1 MAQQLTVVPEVHDP
15 ELDNPPPRRSAR
27 KAVVWVIVVVAVLL
41 ALVFGLRT
49 LHKADAPAQPQGQA
63 QGQNQSQGRQGGR
76 RGGGAY
82 DANRAI
88 PVSVAA
94 AQQQDVP
101 VYLEGLGNVQAY
113 YTVTIHSRVD
123 GQLMQVNFREG
134 QQVRKGDE
142 LALIDPR
149 PYEVQL
155 AQAEATKYKDQAN
168 LENAQRDLQRYADLY
183 KQGVIA
189 QQQYNT
195 QQSVVAQ
202 NEGLV
207 RADDAQINNAKL
219 NLVYCHIKSP
229 IDGKVGLR
237 LVDPGNMVH
246 ASDQNG
252 LLVITQLQPIA
263 MLFTLPED
271 NLQMVAQHMKGR
283 PLEVQAWNRDDS
295 QQIADG
301 HLETIDNQIDPNT
314 GTFRLKGVF
323 DNRDNALYPNQ
334 FVNARLQVYTQ
345 KNAITIPAAAVQR
358 GAQGTY
364 VYVVKADKTV
374 ESRPVAVG
382 LTEGTLIVAS
392 SGLNP
397 GEQVV
402 TDGQEK
408 LQAGNK
414 VEPQPSSAP
423 ENANPPAQTVGGDSP
438 SRGSSQSGGGSGNGG
453 SRPAGGGRTRP
464 SAGSTK

>member
-1 MAQQLTVVPEVHDP
+1 MPQDLTDQPEVRDP
-15 ELDNPPPRRSAR
+15 QLDNPPPRGSAHKR
-27 KAVVWVIVVVAVLL
+27 LLWIVALLLIVLAVVG
-41 ALVFGLRT
+41 FRT
-49 LHKADAPAQPQGQA
+49 LHKSGSPA
-63 QGQNQSQGRQGGR
+63 QGQTQGGGGR
-76 RGGGAY
+76 RGAAGG
-82 DANRAI
+82 DANRAV
-88 PVSVAA
+88 PVAVAPA
-94 AQQQDVP
+94 TQQDIP

-134 QQVRKGDE
+134 QQVSKGAE

-149 PYEVQL
+149 PYEVAL
-155 AQAEATKYKDQAN
+155 SQAEATKYKDQAN

-207 RADDAQINNAKL
+207 RADDAQINSAKL

-229 IDGKVGLR
+229 IDGRVGLR

-252 LLVITQLQPIA
+252 LLVVTQLQPIA
-263 MLFTLPED
+263 VLFTLPED
-271 NLQMVAQHMKGR
+271 NLQLVAQHLKGGR
-283 PLEVQAWNRDDS
+283 LAVQAWSRDNT
-295 QQIADG
+295 QQIAAG
-301 HLETIDNQIDPNT
+301 TLETIDNQIDPNT
-314 GTFRLKGVF
+314 GTFRLKSVF

-334 FVNARLQVYTQ
+334 FVNARLQVYTR
-345 KNAITIPAAAVQR
+345 KNAITIPAAAIQR
-358 GAQGTY
+358 GSQGTY
-364 VYVVKADKTV
+364 VYVMKQDKTV
-374 ESRPVAVG
+374 DSRQVKVA
-382 LTEGTLIVAS
+382 LTEGTLAVLE
-392 SGLNP
+392 SGINP

-408 LQAGNK
+408 LQPGNK
-414 VEPQPSSAP
+414 VEPQRTGQPGRIAPSDQAL
-423 ENANPPAQTVGGDSP
+423 G
-438 SRGSSQSGGGSGNGG
+438 
-453 SRPAGGGRTRP
+453 AGGGR
-464 SAGSTK
+464 

>member
-1 MAQQLTVVPEVHDP
+1 MHMAQDLTEQQDVQGP
-15 ELDNPPPRRSAR
+15 ELVPPPSHPKTSRR
-27 KAVVWVIVVVAVLL
+27 AVVWVIVIFALIVLG
-41 ALVFGLRT
+41 ALGLRT
-49 LHKADAPAQPQGQA
+49 LSKSHGEQA
-63 QGQNQSQGRQGGR
+63 QARGGGGR
-76 RGGGAY
+76 RGAGA
-82 DANRAI
+82 DANRAV
-88 PVSVAA
+88 PVSAA
-94 AQQQDVP
+94 PAQQRNVP
-101 VYLEGLGNVQAY
+101 VYFEGLGNVQAY

-134 QQVRKGDE
+134 QQVHKGDE

-155 AQAEATKYKDQAN
+155 SQAEATKYKDQAN

-202 NEGLV
+202 QEGLV

-219 NLVYCHIKSP
+219 NLTYCHIKSP
-229 IDGKVGLR
+229 IDGRVGLR

-252 LLVITQLQPIA
+252 LLVITELQPIA
-263 MLFTLPED
+263 VLFTLPED
-271 NLQMVAQHMKGR
+271 NLRDVLQHMR
-283 PLEVQAWNRDDS
+283 SNRLEVQAWNRDDT

-314 GTFRLKGVF
+314 GTFRLKAVF

-334 FVNARLQVYTQ
+334 FVNARLQVYVR

-364 VYVVKADKTV
+364 VYVVKQDKSV
-374 ESRPVAVG
+374 DSRTIKIA
-382 LTEGTLIVAS
+382 LTEGTVAVLD
-392 SGLNP
+392 SGVNP
-397 GEQVV
+397 GELVI
-402 TDGQEK
+402 TDGQER
-408 LQAGNK
+408 LQPGNK
-414 VEPQPSSAP
+414 VEVQRTGPPGRIAP
-423 ENANPPAQTVGGDSP
+423 ADQALGAN
-438 SRGSSQSGGGSGNGG
+438 SGL
-453 SRPAGGGRTRP
+453 
-464 SAGSTK
+464 

>member
-1 MAQQLTVVPEVHDP
+1 MAQPLITPPPDLHEVQS
-15 ELDNPPPRRSAR
+15 PPPRASGR
-27 KAVVWVIVVVAVLL
+27 KTVIWIIVVFIVIGLGLL
-41 ALVFGLRT
+41 GIGA
-49 LHKADAPAQPQGQA
+49 LHKAPD
-63 QGQNQSQGRQGGR
+63 QSSGRGQGGR
-76 RGGGAY
+76 GAGGA
-82 DANRAI
+82 DASRAI
-88 PVSVAA
+88 PVAVAQV
-94 AQQQDVP
+94 QQRDIP

-123 GQLMQVNFREG
+123 GQLMQVRFREG
-134 QQVRKGDE
+134 QQLRKGDE

-155 AQAEATKYKDQAN
+155 AQAEATKFKDQAN

-202 NEGLV
+202 QEGLV

-219 NLVYCHIKSP
+219 NLIYCHIKAP
-229 IDGKVGLR
+229 IDGQVGLR

-246 ASDQNG
+246 ASDPNG
-252 LLVITQLQPIA
+252 LLVITQLQPISV
-263 MLFTLPED
+263 LFTLPED
-271 NLQMVAQHMKGR
+271 NLQIVVQHMKVGR
-283 PLEVQAWNRDDS
+283 LEVQAWNRDDT

-301 HLETIDNQIDPNT
+301 RLETIDNQIDPNT
-314 GTFRLKGVF
+314 GTVRLKAVF

-334 FVNARLQVYTQ
+334 FVNARLQVYTRQ
-345 KNAITIPAAAVQR
+345 NAITMPAAAVQR

-364 VYVVKADKTV
+364 VYVVKQDKTV
-374 ESRPVAVG
+374 ESRPIKVA
-382 LTEGTLIVAS
+382 LTEGLTGVID
-392 SGLNP
+392 SGVNP

-408 LQAGNK
+408 LQPGSRVDPQIPGEQPGQSPPPGRPSGAGRR
-414 VEPQPSSAP
+414 A
-423 ENANPPAQTVGGDSP
+423 G
-438 SRGSSQSGGGSGNGG
+438 RGS
-453 SRPAGGGRTRP
+453 
-464 SAGSTK
+464 

>member
-1 MAQQLTVVPEVHDP
+1 MDP
-15 ELDNPPPRRSAR
+15 
-27 KAVVWVIVVVAVLL
+27 
-41 ALVFGLRT
+41 
-49 LHKADAPAQPQGQA
+49 
-63 QGQNQSQGRQGGR
+63 
-76 RGGGAY
+76 
-82 DANRAI
+82 NRPI
-88 PVSVAA
+88 PVSVAP
-94 AQQQDVP
+94 AQVKDVP

-134 QQVRKGDE
+134 QQVHKGNE

-155 AQAEATKYKDQAN
+155 AQAEATKFKDQAN

-189 QQQYNT
+189 QQQYQT

-207 RADDAQINNAKL
+207 RADDAAINNAKL

-263 MLFTLPED
+263 VIFTLPED
-271 NLQMVAQHMKGR
+271 NLRMVAQHMKGK
-283 PLEVQAWNRDDS
+283 PLEVQAWSRDDT

-301 HLETIDNQIDPNT
+301 RLETIDNQIDPNT
-314 GTFRLKGVF
+314 GTFRLKAVF

-334 FVNARLQVYTQ
+334 FVNARLQVYTRQ
-345 KNAITIPAAAVQR
+345 HAITVPAAAIQR
-358 GAQGTY
+358 GQQGDY
-364 VYVVKADKTV
+364 VYVVKQDRTA
-374 ESRPVAVG
+374 ESRPVKVA
-382 LTEGTLIVAS
+382 LTEGTVVVLD
-392 SGLNP
+392 SGVQP
-397 GEQVV
+397 GEQVI
-402 TDGQEK
+402 TDGQER
-408 LQAGNK
+408 LQPGNK
-414 VEPQPSSAP
+414 VEPQRGQPGRITPSDQ
-423 ENANPPAQTVGGDSP
+423 EMG
-438 SRGSSQSGGGSGNGG
+438 
-453 SRPAGGGRTRP
+453 
-464 SAGSTK
+464 AGSNSGS

>member
-1 MAQQLTVVPEVHDP
+1 MAQPLITPPPDLHEVQS
-15 ELDNPPPRRSAR
+15 PPPRASGR
-27 KAVVWVIVVVAVLL
+27 KTVIWIIVVFVVIGLGLL
-41 ALVFGLRT
+41 GIRA
-49 LHKADAPAQPQGQA
+49 LHKAPD
-63 QGQNQSQGRQGGR
+63 QSSGRGQGGR
-76 RGGGAY
+76 GAGGA
-82 DANRAI
+82 DASRAI
-88 PVSVAA
+88 PVAVAQV
-94 AQQQDVP
+94 QQRDIP

-123 GQLMQVNFREG
+123 GQLMQVRFREG
-134 QQVRKGDE
+134 QQLRKGDE

-155 AQAEATKYKDQAN
+155 AQAEATKFKDQAN

-202 NEGLV
+202 QEGLV

-219 NLVYCHIKSP
+219 NLIYCHIKAP
-229 IDGKVGLR
+229 IDGQVGLR

-246 ASDQNG
+246 ASDPNG
-252 LLVITQLQPIA
+252 LLVITQLQPISV
-263 MLFTLPED
+263 LFTLPED
-271 NLQMVAQHMKGR
+271 NLQIVVQHMKVGR
-283 PLEVQAWNRDDS
+283 LEVQAWNRDDT

-301 HLETIDNQIDPNT
+301 RLETIDNQIDPNT
-314 GTFRLKGVF
+314 GTVRLKAVF

-334 FVNARLQVYTQ
+334 FVNARLQVYTRQ
-345 KNAITIPAAAVQR
+345 NAITMPAAAVQR

-364 VYVVKADKTV
+364 VSVVKQDKTV
-374 ESRPVAVG
+374 ESRPIKVA
-382 LTEGTLIVAS
+382 LTEGLTGVID
-392 SGLNP
+392 SGVNP

-408 LQAGNK
+408 LQPGSRVDPQIPGEQPGQSPPPGRPSGAGRR
-414 VEPQPSSAP
+414 A
-423 ENANPPAQTVGGDSP
+423 G
-438 SRGSSQSGGGSGNGG
+438 RGS
-453 SRPAGGGRTRP
+453 
-464 SAGSTK
+464 

>member
-1 MAQQLTVVPEVHDP
+1 MHMAQDLTEQQDVQGP
-15 ELDNPPPRRSAR
+15 ELVPPPSHPKTSRR
-27 KAVVWVIVVVAVLL
+27 AVVWVIVIFALIVVG
-41 ALVFGLRT
+41 ALGLRT
-49 LHKADAPAQPQGQA
+49 LSKSHGEQA
-63 QGQNQSQGRQGGR
+63 QARGGGGR
-76 RGGGAY
+76 RGAGA
-82 DANRAI
+82 DANRAV
-88 PVSVAA
+88 PVSAA
-94 AQQQDVP
+94 PAQQRNVP
-101 VYLEGLGNVQAY
+101 VYFEGLGNVQAY

-134 QQVRKGDE
+134 QQVHKGDE

-155 AQAEATKYKDQAN
+155 SQAEATKYKDQAN

-202 NEGLV
+202 QEGLV

-219 NLVYCHIKSP
+219 NLTYCHIKSP
-229 IDGKVGLR
+229 IDGRVGLR

-252 LLVITQLQPIA
+252 LLVITELQPIA
-263 MLFTLPED
+263 VLFTLPED
-271 NLQMVAQHMKGR
+271 NLRDVLQHMR
-283 PLEVQAWNRDDS
+283 SNRLEVQAWNRDDT

-301 HLETIDNQIDPNT
+301 RLETIDNQIDPNT
-314 GTFRLKGVF
+314 GTFRLKAVF

-334 FVNARLQVYTQ
+334 FVNARLQVYVR

-364 VYVVKADKTV
+364 VYVVKQDKSV
-374 ESRPVAVG
+374 DSRTIKIA
-382 LTEGTLIVAS
+382 LTEGTVAVLD
-392 SGLNP
+392 SGVNP
-397 GEQVV
+397 GELVI
-402 TDGQEK
+402 TDGQER
-408 LQAGNK
+408 LQPGNK
-414 VEPQPSSAP
+414 VEVQRTGPPGRIAP
-423 ENANPPAQTVGGDSP
+423 ADQALGAN
-438 SRGSSQSGGGSGNGG
+438 SGL
-453 SRPAGGGRTRP
+453 
-464 SAGSTK
+464 

>member
-1 MAQQLTVVPEVHDP
+1 MPQPLTTSSISTPPEIREP
-15 ELDNPPPRRSAR
+15 ESDTPPSRGSNRRT
-27 KAVVWVIVVVAVLL
+27 VFWVIAIFLLIIVATL
-41 ALVFGLRT
+41 GLRT
-49 LHKADAPAQPQGQA
+49 LHNSNAPQQQGQA
-63 QGQNQSQGRQGGR
+63 QGAQSRG
-76 RGGGAY
+76 RGGHGGAAGGF
-82 DANRAI
+82 DASRPV
-88 PVSVAA
+88 PVSVAPV
-94 AQQQDVP
+94 QQQNVP

-113 YTVTIHSRVD
+113 YTVTVHSRVD

-134 QQVRKGDE
+134 QLVRKGDE

-149 PYEVQL
+149 PYDVALQ
-155 AQAEATKYKDQAN
+155 QAEATKYKDQAN

-202 NEGLV
+202 QEGLV

-219 NLVYCHIKSP
+219 NLTYCHIKSP

-263 MLFTLPED
+263 ILFTLPED
-271 NLQMVAQHMKGR
+271 NLQMVQQHMRGR
-283 PLEVQAWNRDDS
+283 LEVQAWNRDDT
-295 QQIADG
+295 QQIATG
-301 HLETIDNQIDPNT
+301 RLETIDNQIDPNT

-334 FVNARLQVYTQ
+334 FVNARLQVYTRN
-345 KNAITIPAAAVQR
+345 NAITIPAAAVQR
-358 GAQGTY
+358 GAQGAY
-364 VYVVKADKTV
+364 VYTVKQDKTV
-374 ESRPVAVG
+374 ESRPVKIA
-382 LTEGTLIVAS
+382 LTEGTLVVVD
-392 SGLNP
+392 SGVKA

-408 LQAGNK
+408 LQPGMTVDPQHTGRPGNIA
-414 VEPQPSSAP
+414 PSDQAI
-423 ENANPPAQTVGGDSP
+423 
-438 SRGSSQSGGGSGNGG
+438 SSG
-453 SRPAGGGRTRP
+453 P
-464 SAGSTK
+464 

>member
-1 MAQQLTVVPEVHDP
+1 MPQDLTDQPDVREPQLE
-15 ELDNPPPRRSAR
+15 NPPPRGSRR
-27 KAVVWVIVVVAVLL
+27 KTVIWVIIVLCVLL
-41 ALVFGLRT
+41 LAFLGYRAA
-49 LHKADAPAQPQGQA
+49 HKASPTQPQGQ
-63 QGQNQSQGRQGGR
+63 QGGR
-76 RGGGAY
+76 RGAAG
-82 DANRAI
+82 DANR
-88 PVSVAA
+88 PVPVAVA
-94 AQQQDVP
+94 PVEQRNVP

-134 QQVRKGDE
+134 QQVHKGEE

-155 AQAEATKYKDQAN
+155 SQAEATRYKDQAN

-202 NEGLV
+202 NAGLV
-207 RADDAQINNAKL
+207 RADDAQINSAKL

-229 IDGKVGLR
+229 IDGRVGLR

-252 LLVITQLQPIA
+252 LLVITELQPIA
-263 MLFTLPED
+263 VLFTLPED
-271 NLQMVAQHMKGR
+271 NLQLVTQHMKGSTR
-283 PLEVQAWNRDDS
+283 LEVQAWSRDDT

-301 HLETIDNQIDPNT
+301 KLETIDNQIDPNT
-314 GTFRLKGVF
+314 GTVRLKAVF
-323 DNRDNALYPNQ
+323 ANRDNVLYPNQ
-334 FVNARLQVYTQ
+334 FVNARLQVYTR
-345 KNAITIPAAAVQR
+345 KDAITIPAVAIQR
-358 GAQGTY
+358 GSQGTY
-364 VYVVKADKTV
+364 VYVVKQDKTV
-374 ESRPVAVG
+374 ESRQVKVA
-382 LTEGTLIVAS
+382 LTEGTVTVVE
-392 SGLNP
+392 SGIKP

-408 LQAGNK
+408 LQPGSK
-414 VEPQPSSAP
+414 VEPQRTSPPGKVAPSDQATG
-423 ENANPPAQTVGGDSP
+423 ADST
-438 SRGSSQSGGGSGNGG
+438 GV
-453 SRPAGGGRTRP
+453 
-464 SAGSTK
+464 

>member
-1 MAQQLTVVPEVHDP
+1 MAQDLTEKPEIREPDF
-15 ELDNPPPRRSAR
+15 ETPPPRRGSSR
-27 KAVVWVIVVVAVLL
+27 KAFVWVIVIFALIVLGAV
-41 ALVFGLRT
+41 GLRS
-49 LHKADAPAQPQGQA
+49 LAKSRGEQAQA
-63 QGQNQSQGRQGGR
+63 QGRGGGGR
-76 RGGGAY
+76 RGGGA
-82 DANRAI
+82 DANRPV
-88 PVSVAA
+88 PVSAA
-94 AQQQDVP
+94 PAQQRDMP

-134 QQVRKGDE
+134 QQVHKGDE

-149 PYEVQL
+149 PYEVQVS
-155 AQAEATKYKDQAN
+155 QAEATKYKDQAN
-168 LENAQRDLQRYADLY
+168 LENAKRDLERYADLY

-207 RADDAQINNAKL
+207 RADDAAINNAKL
-219 NLVYCHIKSP
+219 NLTYCHIKSP
-229 IDGKVGLR
+229 IDGRIGLR

-263 MLFTLPED
+263 VLFTLPED
-271 NLQMVAQHMKGR
+271 NLQMVIQHMRGTR
-283 PLEVQAWNRDDS
+283 LEVQAWNRDDT

-301 HLETIDNQIDPNT
+301 RLETIDNQIDPNT

-334 FVNARLQVYTQ
+334 FVNARLQVYVR
-345 KNAITIPAAAVQR
+345 KNAITIPSVAVQR
-358 GAQGTY
+358 GSQGTY
-364 VYVVKADKTV
+364 VYVVKQDKSV
-374 ESRPVAVG
+374 ESRPIKLA
-382 LTEGTLIVAS
+382 LTEGTVAVLD
-392 SGLNP
+392 SGVNP
-397 GEQVV
+397 GELVI

-408 LQAGNK
+408 LQPGNK
-414 VEPQPSSAP
+414 VEVQRTAPPGRIAPSDSALG
-423 ENANPPAQTVGGDSP
+423 ANS
-438 SRGSSQSGGGSGNGG
+438 GS
-453 SRPAGGGRTRP
+453 
-464 SAGSTK
+464 

>member
-1 MAQQLTVVPEVHDP
+1 MAQPLITPPPDLHEVQS
-15 ELDNPPPRRSAR
+15 PPPRASSR
-27 KAVVWVIVVVAVLL
+27 KTVIWIIVVFVVIGLGLL
-41 ALVFGLRT
+41 GIRA
-49 LHKADAPAQPQGQA
+49 LHKAPD
-63 QGQNQSQGRQGGR
+63 QSSGRGQGGR
-76 RGGGAY
+76 GAGGA
-82 DANRAI
+82 DASRAI
-88 PVSVAA
+88 PVAVAQV
-94 AQQQDVP
+94 QQRDIP

-123 GQLMQVNFREG
+123 GQLMQVRFREG
-134 QQVRKGDE
+134 QQLRKGDE

-155 AQAEATKYKDQAN
+155 AQAEATKFKDQAN

-202 NEGLV
+202 QEGLV

-219 NLVYCHIKSP
+219 NLIYCHIKAP
-229 IDGKVGLR
+229 IDGQVGLR

-246 ASDQNG
+246 ASDPNG
-252 LLVITQLQPIA
+252 LLVITQLQPISV
-263 MLFTLPED
+263 LFTLPED
-271 NLQMVAQHMKGR
+271 NLQIVVQHMKVGR
-283 PLEVQAWNRDDS
+283 LEVQAWNRDDT

-301 HLETIDNQIDPNT
+301 RLETIDNQIDPNT
-314 GTFRLKGVF
+314 GTVRLKAVF

-334 FVNARLQVYTQ
+334 FVNARLQVYTRQ
-345 KNAITIPAAAVQR
+345 NAITMPAAAVQR

-364 VYVVKADKTV
+364 VYVVKQDKTV
-374 ESRPVAVG
+374 ESRPIKVA
-382 LTEGTLIVAS
+382 LTEGLTGVID
-392 SGLNP
+392 SGVNP

-408 LQAGNK
+408 LQPGSRVDPQIPGEQPGQSPPPGRPSGAGRR
-414 VEPQPSSAP
+414 A
-423 ENANPPAQTVGGDSP
+423 G
-438 SRGSSQSGGGSGNGG
+438 RGS
-453 SRPAGGGRTRP
+453 
-464 SAGSTK
+464 

>member
-1 MAQQLTVVPEVHDP
+1 MHMAQDLTEQQDVQGP
-15 ELDNPPPRRSAR
+15 ELVPPPSHPKTSRR
-27 KAVVWVIVVVAVLL
+27 AVVWVIVIFALIVLG
-41 ALVFGLRT
+41 ALGLRT
-49 LHKADAPAQPQGQA
+49 LSKSHGEQA
-63 QGQNQSQGRQGGR
+63 QARGGGGR
-76 RGGGAY
+76 RGAGA
-82 DANRAI
+82 DANRAV
-88 PVSVAA
+88 PVSAA
-94 AQQQDVP
+94 PAQQRNVP
-101 VYLEGLGNVQAY
+101 VYFEGLGNVQAY

-134 QQVRKGDE
+134 QQVHKGDE

-155 AQAEATKYKDQAN
+155 SQAEATKYKDQAN

-202 NEGLV
+202 QEGLV

-219 NLVYCHIKSP
+219 NLTYCHIKSP
-229 IDGKVGLR
+229 IDGRVGLR

-252 LLVITQLQPIA
+252 LLVITELQPIA
-263 MLFTLPED
+263 VLFTLPED
-271 NLQMVAQHMKGR
+271 NLRDVLQHMR
-283 PLEVQAWNRDDS
+283 SNRLEVQAWNRDDT

-314 GTFRLKGVF
+314 GTFRLKAVF

-334 FVNARLQVYTQ
+334 FVNARLQVYVR

-364 VYVVKADKTV
+364 VYVVKQDKSV
-374 ESRPVAVG
+374 DSRTIKIA
-382 LTEGTLIVAS
+382 LTEGAVAVLD
-392 SGLNP
+392 SGVNP
-397 GEQVV
+397 GELVI
-402 TDGQEK
+402 TDGQER
-408 LQAGNK
+408 LQPGNK
-414 VEPQPSSAP
+414 VEVQRTGPPGRIAP
-423 ENANPPAQTVGGDSP
+423 ADQALGAN
-438 SRGSSQSGGGSGNGG
+438 SGL
-453 SRPAGGGRTRP
+453 
-464 SAGSTK
+464 

>member
-1 MAQQLTVVPEVHDP
+1 MAQDLTEKPEIREPDF
-15 ELDNPPPRRSAR
+15 ETPPPRRGSSR
-27 KAVVWVIVVVAVLL
+27 KAFVWVIVIFALIVLGAV
-41 ALVFGLRT
+41 GLRS
-49 LHKADAPAQPQGQA
+49 LAKSRGEQAQA
-63 QGQNQSQGRQGGR
+63 QGRGGGGR
-76 RGGGAY
+76 RGGGA
-82 DANRAI
+82 DANRPV
-88 PVSVAA
+88 PVSAA
-94 AQQQDVP
+94 PAQQRDMP

-134 QQVRKGDE
+134 QQVHKGDE

-149 PYEVQL
+149 TYEVQVS
-155 AQAEATKYKDQAN
+155 QAEATKYKDQAN
-168 LENAQRDLQRYADLY
+168 LENAKRDLERYADLY

-207 RADDAQINNAKL
+207 RADDAAINNAKL
-219 NLVYCHIKSP
+219 NLTYCHIKSP
-229 IDGKVGLR
+229 IDGRIGLR

-263 MLFTLPED
+263 VLFTLPED
-271 NLQMVAQHMKGR
+271 NLQMVIQHMRGTR
-283 PLEVQAWNRDDS
+283 LEVQAWNRDDT

-301 HLETIDNQIDPNT
+301 RLETIDNQIDPNT

-334 FVNARLQVYTQ
+334 FVNARLQVYVR
-345 KNAITIPAAAVQR
+345 KNAITIPSVAVQR
-358 GAQGTY
+358 GSQGTY
-364 VYVVKADKTV
+364 VYVVKQDKSV
-374 ESRPVAVG
+374 ESRPIKLA
-382 LTEGTLIVAS
+382 LTEGTVAVLD
-392 SGLNP
+392 SGVNP
-397 GEQVV
+397 GELVI

-408 LQAGNK
+408 LQPGNK
-414 VEPQPSSAP
+414 VEVQRTAPPGRIAPSDSALG
-423 ENANPPAQTVGGDSP
+423 ANS
-438 SRGSSQSGGGSGNGG
+438 GS
-453 SRPAGGGRTRP
+453 
-464 SAGSTK
+464 